1 MGKITSL
8 LDESEFVKTLIH
20 YCANKNIQM
29 LAHLSDEYN
38 FIINDHLCTV
48 LSSIKF
54 VVYERHK
61 IQNSVVSERQN
72 KKNHRMTIPVK
83 LGSNKKTE
91 I

>member
-1 MGKITSL
+1 
-8 LDESEFVKTLIH
+8 
-20 YCANKNIQM
+20 M

-61 IQNSVVSERQN
+61 NTKFSGFREAN
-72 KKNHRMTIPVK
+72 KKNHRLTIPVK